1 MPPKRE
7 SKKVKKIES
16 VESGVEVEEVIET
29 GITLDNIINPNNSEI
44 KETTKTKKITI
55 KKKATIPELKTEEY
69 NDDTVIN
76 TPDSKPEKVK
86 PIRGMKKIKKGEDL
100 TYLRLPEKN
109 AIIIY
114 NDIKVD
120 KVINEKIK
128 ILHTKIKCMHQILWE
143 YEKMDGPKALDE
155 IMKLLFIRCI
165 ETLISDNKVDN
176 KIDLFNPDYHKN
188 ILLDGD
194 DDDRENFEIAKSFLK
209 DFKSIHKYLEDAFK
223 KGEEDKAML
232 TLYNP
237 DANKCDIFKSI
248 TKILSNHSTTKGI
261 YTETNM
267 FNLKDAHTLKLL
279 LKHMNAPCFDNIK
292 EIEDLIGEIYEYFLN
307 NYNKKKSA
315 LGQLFTPRMLMH
327 IAIKYLYDR
336 LLKIFKTV
344 KTPIVSDKCMGTGG
358 WLVKMFNEFKSIN
371 NNILLHGKEHDPET
385 YRYGLINLISTTGN
399 YPFEPA
405 VGDSLTNIED
415 NIKINVASSNPPFKG
430 KFEYNKLKSDYNKN
444 RREGFNTPKF
454 EDIYFLE
461 GENSTPLQFL
471 QMYIHTLAIG
481 GICMIVVPYGELF
494 SKDGKSMIDIRK
506 KLLEKIDL
514 TDIIICPPGIFTH
527 TDVKVCMLI
536 FEKNKE
542 GTKEVKF
549 SRFEFDSTNT
559 ILQSINHIT
568 TVKRADILKE
578 PICSLYHMDYLHD
591 EYADKLQK
599 EMPNYEWVEFGEIF
613 DLIKGQLQSSKVEEI
628 EDGDGVCITMSQ
640 DISDYKKILNCP
652 YNNENLFIGNID
664 TGKKFCIRFY
674 NGKCNYIDLLN
685 ICIVKST
692 YINKILIKYIYY
704 YLLSINTYLTNN
716 YLKGSCNLGL
726 DFKNIYRMKIPIPSL
741 EIQNTIISQ
750 MDSSYTK
757 IPALENIVSIMKN
770 TDIPMIFTFGWK
782 AEIAE
787 WIEFGDT
794 FDLIK
799 GQIQS
804 SKVEEDESVDG
815 DILFISKC
823 EIGENDRFI
832 NYKNSLNGGLFIA
845 EAFNGNG
852 KCPIRY
858 TESKCIHSNLMALC
872 SLKPNFQ
879 NKINLKYI
887 YYYLT
892 LINKHINTTYNKGS
906 CNQSLD
912 CNNISRMK
920 IPIIPKDK
928 QDNLMIQ
935 ITEVEDIIKRWNKDI
950 ENIKNKDSQNLIN
963 FLSKEH
969 KKNFDNDNSNINT
982 LNHILDNE

>member
-7 SKKVKKIES
+7 SKKVEK
-16 VESGVEVEEVIET
+16 VETKVIVEEVVET
-29 GITLDNIINPNNSEI
+29 GITLDNIINPNNTEI
-44 KETTKTKKITI
+44 KETTKTKKISI
-55 KKKATIPELKTEEY
+55 KKKATTPEIKSEDD
-69 NDDTVIN
+69 NDNTVIN
-76 TPDSKPEKVK
+76 TPEPKPEKVK
-86 PIRGMKKIKKGEDL
+86 PIRGMKKIKKGDDL

-109 AIIIY
+109 SIIVY

-188 ILLDGD
+188 ILSDGD

-327 IAIKYLYDR
+327 IAIMYLYDR

-371 NNILLHGKEHDPET
+371 NNILLHGKEHDPDT

-430 KFEYNKLKSDYNKN
+430 KFEYNKLRTDYNKN
-444 RREGFNTPKF
+444 RRKGFNTPKF

-461 GENSTPLQFL
+461 EENSTPLQFL

-494 SKDGKSMIDIRK
+494 SKDGKSMIEVRK
-506 KLLEKIDL
+506 KLLNIIDL

-536 FEKNKE
+536 LEKNIG

-549 SRFEFDSTNT
+549 SRFEFDKTNT
-559 ILQSINHIT
+559 ILQSISHIT
-568 TVKRADILKE
+568 TVKRTDILKE

-591 EYADKLQK
+591 EYSDNLQK
-599 EMPNYEWVEFGEIF
+599 EMPNYEWVEFGEVF
-613 DLIKGQLQSSKVEEI
+613 ELVKGQLQSSKVEEI
-628 EDGDGVCITMSQ
+628 EDGEYPVISKCQ
-640 DISDYKKILNCP
+640 DINDWKKTNEYTSDG
-652 YNNENLFIGNID
+652 ENIYIFLTSNTTKLGI
-664 TGKKFCIRFY
+664 TYY
-674 NGKCNYIDLLN
+674 NGKCMYTDLVNRCIININYKDKLN
-685 ICIVKST
+685 LKF
-692 YINKILIKYIYY
+692 IYY
-704 YLLSINTYLTNN
+704 YIKFIKNMIENT
-716 YLKGSCNLGL
+716 YLKGSCQQSL
-726 DFKNIYRMKIPIPSL
+726 DFKNISRMKIPIPPI

-757 IPALENIVSIMKN
+757 IPALENVVSIMKN

-787 WIEFGDT
+787 WIEFGDII
-794 FDLIK
+794 DLIK

-804 SKVEEDESVDG
+804 SKVEEDESGDG
-815 DILFISKC
+815 VLINWSIYDNYKKINNPELDGENIFISTSMPN
-823 EIGENDRFI
+823 G
-832 NYKNSLNGGLFIA
+832 KNGCSYLVVKYY
-845 EAFNGNG
+845 NG
-852 KCPIRY
+852 KCSYCDILSR
-858 TESKCIHSNLMALC
+858 III
-872 SLKPNFQ
+872 KPNYI
-879 NKINLKYI
+879 NKINIKYLS
-887 YYYLT
+887 YYLNS
-892 LINKHINTTYNKGS
+892 IKKHIEFIYEKGS
-906 CNQSLD
+906 CNKSLD
-912 CNNISRMK
+912 IKNFYRMQ

-935 ITEVEDIIKRWNKDI
+935 ITEVEDIIKRWNEDI
-950 ENIKNKDSQNLIN
+950 ENIKNKDTQNLIN

-969 KKNFDNDNSNINT
+969 KKKFDNDNSNINT
-982 LNHILDNE
+982 LTHILGNE

>member
-1 MPPKRE
+1 MPPKKE
-7 SKKVKKIES
+7 VKKE
-16 VESGVEVEEVIET
+16 VKKVEVE
-29 GITLDNIINPNNSEI
+29 
-44 KETTKTKKITI
+44 KKKRTKTNLTLENTI
-55 KKKATIPELKTEEY
+55 NDINDTI
-69 NDDTVIN
+69 NDINDTINN
-76 TPDSKPEKVK
+76 TPKAKAK
-86 PIRGMKKIKKGEDL
+86 PIRGMKKIKKGDDL
-100 TYLRLPEKN
+100 SYLRLPEKN
-109 AIIIY
+109 AITVY

-128 ILHTKIKCMHQILWE
+128 ILHNKIKSMHQILWE

-176 KIDLFNPDYHKN
+176 QIDLFNPDYHKN
-188 ILLDGD
+188 ILSEGD
-194 DDDRENFEIAKSFLK
+194 DDDRENFEIAKSYLK
-209 DFKSIHKYLEDAFK
+209 DFKSIHKYLENAFK

-237 DANKCDIFKSI
+237 DANKCDIFKTISL
-248 TKILSNHSTTKGI
+248 ILSNHSTTKGI

-267 FNLKDAHTLKLL
+267 FNLKDAKTLKLL
-279 LKHMNAPCFDNIK
+279 LNHMNASCFDNIK

-307 NYNKKKSA
+307 AYQRSKSS

-344 KTPIVSDKCMGTGG
+344 EKPIVSDKCMGTGG

-371 NNILLHGKEHDPET
+371 NNILLHGKELDPET

-415 NIKINVASSNPPFKG
+415 KIQINVASSNPPFKG
-430 KFEYNKLKSDYNKN
+430 KFDYKKLKSDYNKN
-444 RREGFNTPKF
+444 RRKGFNTPKF

-471 QMYIHTLAIG
+471 QMYIHTLASG

-494 SKDGKSMIDIRK
+494 SKDGKSIINIRK

-536 FEKNKE
+536 FEKNIG

-549 SRFEFDSTNT
+549 SRFEFDKTNT
-559 ILQSINHIT
+559 ILQSITHIT
-568 TVKRADILKE
+568 TVKLADILKE

-613 DLIKGQLQSSKVEEI
+613 DLIKGQLQSSKVEEDK
-628 EDGDGVCITMSQ
+628 EGESVFITKAKPE
-640 DISDYKKILNCP
+640 IWKKINSYDYDEECIFIANVA
-652 YNNENLFIGNID
+652 NNVGRKEF
-664 TGKKFCIRFY
+664 FPIRYY
-674 NGKCNYIDLLN
+674 NGKFKYSDLML
-685 ICIVKST
+685 KLQYKKYSEK
-692 YINKILIKYIYY
+692 INIKYIYY
-704 YLLSINTYLTNN
+704 YLKAINKIIEFLYE
-716 YLKGSCNLGL
+716 KGSCNQVL
-726 DFKNIYRMKIPIPSL
+726 DIKNISRMKIPIPSL

-787 WIEFGDT
+787 WIEFGEV

-799 GQIQS
+799 GQLQS
-804 SKVEEDESVDG
+804 SKVEEVEDG

-832 NYKNSLNGGLFIA
+832 NYDNPLNGGLFIA

-858 TESKCIHSNLMALC
+858 TETNCIHSNLMSLC
-872 SLKPNFQ
+872 LLKNEYIS
-879 NKINLKYI
+879 KINLKYI
-887 YYYLT
+887 YYYLIS
-892 LINKHINTTYNKGS
+892 INNHINTTYNKGS

-912 CNNISRMK
+912 CKNISRMK

-950 ENIKNKDSQNLIN
+950 ENIKNKDTQNLTN

-969 KKNFDNDNSNINT
+969 KKI
-982 LNHILDNE
+982 